1 MQGAANKQQ
10 DNTKGEKTGAM
21 LLAHYT
27 LKRNLLLHS
36 SIQTTLEPDIF
47 PRTLNEWR
55 QDTFLQSTISQ
66 GKGRDS
72 FFGNTENNGGSLFH
86 LELVV
91 PSIWR
96 TNQFTTICLILLT

>member
-47 PRTLNEWR
+47 QRTLNEWR

-72 FFGNTENNGGSLFH
+72 LITH
-86 LELVV
+86 
-91 PSIWR
+91 R
-96 TNQFTTICLILLT
+96 TMMEICSTWS

>member
-36 SIQTTLEPDIF
+36 SMQTTLEPDIF
-47 PRTLNEWR
+47 QR
-55 QDTFLQSTISQ
+55 
-66 GKGRDS
+66 
-72 FFGNTENNGGSLFH
+72 
-86 LELVV
+86 
-91 PSIWR
+91 
-96 TNQFTTICLILLT
+96 ILK